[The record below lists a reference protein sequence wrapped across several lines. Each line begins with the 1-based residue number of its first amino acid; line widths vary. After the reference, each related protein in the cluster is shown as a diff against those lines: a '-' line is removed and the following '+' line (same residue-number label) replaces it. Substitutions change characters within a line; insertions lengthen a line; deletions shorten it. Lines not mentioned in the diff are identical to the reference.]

1 MFFLHVLFHH
11 YGKNR
16 YQTLRSE
23 NKFSFQKLIGF
34 VGKVYKSLL
43 KIKEKLSEIL
53 RKSKSH

>member
-11 YGKNR
+11 YGKSR
-16 YQTLRSE
+16 YQTLRFE

-43 KIKEKLSEIL
+43 KIKKNFQNS
-53 RKSKSH
+53 